1 MFSEK
6 CNHVSSDCDLD
17 DVVRTFREHPGIRA
31 KTALRL
37 VTDVLGP
44 TDWLHGPGDDAALVP
59 TDGQAVL
66 VAGEA
71 IWPPLLEADPFG
83 AGVAAVV
90 ANVND
95 VAAMGARPLALVDTL
110 IGPEQAA
117 RLCLE
122 GMRFAAE
129 LYRVRVVG
137 GHLTVRDGPPALSAF
152 VVGQA
157 TTPLSSR
164 NVRPGQTVLLACCLS
179 GAMRPDFP
187 FFSSL
192 RERGELLRGDVELLA
207 RSAEEGL
214 CLAAKDVSMAGL
226 LGSLA
231 MLLEGTGSGVTV
243 LLDRLPCP
251 PDVPLRRWIA
261 AFPSF
266 AFLLCC
272 PEHGVEPCRRLFRD
286 RGLACEAIGVLDGS
300 GELRVEQHGQ
310 EALLADLNRQ
320 AVTGLQFEG
329 TNQA

>member
-1 MFSEK
+1 MLSEK
-6 CNHVSSDCDLD
+6 CNQLSSDSDLT
-17 DVVRTFREHPGIRA
+17 DVVRTFREHPGLRA
-31 KTALRL
+31 KSALRL

-59 TDGQAVL
+59 TDGQAVF

-110 IGPEQAA
+110 IGPEHVA

-122 GMRFAAE
+122 GMRFATE
-129 LYRVRVVG
+129 LYGVPVVG

-157 TTPLSSR
+157 ATPLSAR
-164 NVRPGQTVLLACCLS
+164 NVRPGQTLLLACCLS
-179 GAMRPDFP
+179 GEMRPDFP

-192 RERGELLRGDVELLA
+192 RERGELLRGDVDLLA
-207 RSAEEGL
+207 QAAEVGM

-251 PDVPLRRWIA
+251 AGVPLRRWIA

-272 PEHGVEPCRRLFRD
+272 PQDGAEPCRRLFQD
-286 RGLACEAIGVLDGS
+286 RGLSCETIGVLDGS

-310 EALLADLNRQ
+310 EALLTDLNRE
-320 AVTGLQFEG
+320 AVTGLEFG
-329 TNQA
+329 